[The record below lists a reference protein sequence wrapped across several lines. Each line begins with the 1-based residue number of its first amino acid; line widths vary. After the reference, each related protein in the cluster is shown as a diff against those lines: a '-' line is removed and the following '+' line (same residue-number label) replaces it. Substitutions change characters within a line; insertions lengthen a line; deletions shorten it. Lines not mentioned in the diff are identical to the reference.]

1 MDPQPGGPG
10 ENSVHFV
17 TVKLDV
23 PADFDKIIYS
33 RIWINLL
40 DLFSIEICWYYTDWK
55 MNIRIH
61 VAEGVG
67 YFAHVCSAKRTQLS
81 QIETPFRSYTQKI
94 IRK

>member
-40 DLFSIEICWYYTDWK
+40 DLFSIEIC
-55 MNIRIH
+55 
-61 VAEGVG
+61 
-67 YFAHVCSAKRTQLS
+67 
-81 QIETPFRSYTQKI
+81 
-94 IRK
+94 